1 MKRVQENKEKT
12 GKRKY
17 EGKQKELN
25 NLKSVP
31 LKVGKRRQ
39 GKTGKAGK

>member
-1 MKRVQENKEKT
+1 MKKVQENNEKT

-25 NLKSVP
+25 NLKSVS
-31 LKVGKRRQ
+31 LKAGKRKQ